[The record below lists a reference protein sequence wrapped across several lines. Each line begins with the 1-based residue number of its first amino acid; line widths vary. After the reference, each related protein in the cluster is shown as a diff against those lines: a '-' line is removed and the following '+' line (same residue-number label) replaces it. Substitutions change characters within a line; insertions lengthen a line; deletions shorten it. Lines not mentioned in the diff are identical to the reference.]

1 MSLKKMQG
9 VLHSFSSVRLRLRR
23 NISPAHFPS
32 PFHFTIHRRPLL
44 PFLSADSLIRPSFH
58 CRRLCV
64 FFCIGISIL
73 NCQLDGAT
81 SNVLAFFG
89 ILQEEIGAVFHQLE
103 ASSKQGRTIS
113 NVVPPPVPVRRVHH
127 LSSTA
132 NKSAVNYS
140 QRRRAGLKVTE
151 DYYIGDLEL
160 TRRSRVNNYWNRKL
174 QQQQQQ
180 QLHPILRGRNR
191 WDAEFQRRTSCP
203 GLQQRLPNN
212 ELFDAIDTVGLMTT
226 ADGGDVDVQGRGK
239 KKKVQQPNPRRTLR
253 RYLTADS
260 ALKLTDNGHDQQQ
273 HRHHTYQP
281 YHPQAIQV
289 WTTSLMAEFNH
300 IIDGELQRLA
310 TSTPCESVAVK
321 RAVSSERLSELS
333 PWARMQLALIDPA
346 SASSPG
352 ERFNGQLPSAA
363 SPDLTSIQQ
372 LSADIDLVERQIFDD
387 LDDLTLTLNQS
398 LPSSSSSNGGC
409 DAPST
414 DESSAHLSSP
424 LLVSFFFPFLLISSS
439 SWSTFH
445 LVFLAPLRR
454 LCLISDCVKKIFLKN
469 SGLFNRMMKCDGHA
483 AVGGAADPTAPFLAK
498 FQLSVCP

>member
-1 MSLKKMQG
+1 MLCLLVVS
-9 VLHSFSSVRLRLRR
+9 VFSFLHRPQSSSELLEREFEEDAGG
-23 NISPAHFPS
+23 PAF
-32 PFHFTIHRRPLL
+32 FF
-44 PFLSADSLIRPSFH
+44 IRPSPITTQHFA
-58 CRRLCV
+58 CALSFSFSFYYSSPSSSPIFIRRFPYSPLVSLPSVVCV
-64 FFCIGISIL
+64 FCIGISIL

-81 SNVLAFFG
+81 SYVLAFFG

-180 QLHPILRGRNR
+180 QQLHPVLRGRNR

-424 LLVSFFFPFLLISSS
+424 LLVSFFSFSVDFLL
-439 SWSTFH
+439 F
-445 LVFLAPLRR
+445 LVHIPSRLSRAASPPLPN
-454 LCLISDCVKKIFLKN
+454 I
-469 SGLFNRMMKCDGHA
+469 
-483 AVGGAADPTAPFLAK
+483 
-498 FQLSVCP
+498 

>member
-1 MSLKKMQG
+1 MLCLLVVS
-9 VLHSFSSVRLRLRR
+9 VFSFLHRPQSSSELLEREFEEDAGG
-23 NISPAHFPS
+23 PAF
-32 PFHFTIHRRPLL
+32 FF
-44 PFLSADSLIRPSFH
+44 IRPSPITTQHFA
-58 CRRLCV
+58 CALSFSFSFYYSSPSSSPIFIRRFPYSPLVSLPSVVCV
-64 FFCIGISIL
+64 FCIGISIL

-180 QLHPILRGRNR
+180 QQLHPVLRGRNR

-424 LLVSFFFPFLLISSS
+424 LLVSFFSFSVDFLL
-439 SWSTFH
+439 F
-445 LVFLAPLRR
+445 LVHIPSRLSRAASPPLPN
-454 LCLISDCVKKIFLKN
+454 I
-469 SGLFNRMMKCDGHA
+469 
-483 AVGGAADPTAPFLAK
+483 
-498 FQLSVCP
+498 